1 MMFFEPEQLDDRPID
16 PLTQTGKLVKKVQA
30 IEEQIDAGNTIR
42 YVSGINA
49 AVATAGLVLGS
60 TAISPLVSLLFLIGG
75 AGAISAYCSYALYE
89 SAKLKIIPVWMPT
102 TSGEVDQVLAEI
114 LPTSEKILWA
124 AIDNFGAEAVED
136 LEKQGHLD
144 YLLRSI
150 KGIKVRSRETAL
162 EDFEGAIEQIGNH
175 YFPKQSRLPKIPD
188 TPKSVQGGNS
198 RLGSSHNRESPPTKQ
213 PDDLN
218 LEDNHRT
225 SDRVATAI
233 DQFDWSTITRR
244 PHLFVLGDTGS
255 GKTSLVQW
263 LIKTHYPQS
272 SEVLVLDPHDK
283 KGQWGDFPTIG
294 RGRNFDAVELAL
306 EKMVEEMD
314 RRYGTGDYDHP
325 PKILIIEEI
334 PAIAANCKTAM
345 SSIACL
351 TLEARKVGIFLILL
365 SQGWEVDSLG
375 IKGKG
380 SIRKS
385 FLFISLGEFAI
396 EKGKELGLSQ
406 LISQHDRP
414 CFVGNAVAIV
424 PELDGYTLAK
434 SEPRDNRELLEVCLD
449 RSTAPTQ
456 DKNLEFPLQEIVE
469 LSKSKGMVKARDIQN
484 NIAGTKKISP
494 TEIREIF
501 IQLEDLEYGYCEGE
515 GITLGFAAY

>member
-1 MMFFEPEQLDDRPID
+1 
-16 PLTQTGKLVKKVQA
+16 
-30 IEEQIDAGNTIR
+30 
-42 YVSGINA
+42 
-49 AVATAGLVLGS
+49 
-60 TAISPLVSLLFLIGG
+60 
-75 AGAISAYCSYALYE
+75 
-89 SAKLKIIPVWMPT
+89 
-102 TSGEVDQVLAEI
+102 
-114 LPTSEKILWA
+114 
-124 AIDNFGAEAVED
+124 
-136 LEKQGHLD
+136 
-144 YLLRSI
+144 
-150 KGIKVRSRETAL
+150 
-162 EDFEGAIEQIGNH
+162 
-175 YFPKQSRLPKIPD
+175 
-188 TPKSVQGGNS
+188 
-198 RLGSSHNRESPPTKQ
+198 
-213 PDDLN
+213 

-233 DQFDWSTITRR
+233 DQFDWATITRR

-306 EKMVEEMD
+306 ERMVEEMD

-334 PAIAANCKTAM
+334 PAIAAKCKNAM

-396 EKGKELGLSQ
+396 EKGKELGLAQ

-424 PELDGYTLAK
+424 PELDSNPLAK
-434 SEPRDNRELLEVCLD
+434 SQPRDSRELLEFCLD
-449 RSTAPTQ
+449 RSITPEPENRQPT
-456 DKNLEFPLQEIVE
+456 IVTNV
-469 LSKSKGMVKARDIQN
+469 SKIDSLDDR
-484 NIAGTKKISP
+484 T
-494 TEIREIF
+494 
-501 IQLEDLEYGYCEGE
+501 LEDLLEKVLTFAKRKERIKPSEVTAGLRSCRSYSAQEILQLFYYLEESGDGFVRGGE
-515 GITLGFAAY
+515 FTPN